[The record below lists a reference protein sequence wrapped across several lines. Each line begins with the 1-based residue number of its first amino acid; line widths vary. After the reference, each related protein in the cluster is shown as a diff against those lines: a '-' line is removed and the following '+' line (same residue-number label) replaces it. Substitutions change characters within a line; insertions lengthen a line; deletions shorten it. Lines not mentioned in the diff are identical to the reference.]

1 MKPLPAEAYE
11 ALADALAKIH
21 WHKNAFQRYI
31 QFALREAP
39 ELLIGLPFQ
48 ETKRIVAHELVDRLA
63 EKERKYRDFT
73 LSLMIEVSAIN
84 DFPDVLAVKDR
95 PELLAAAKAAVAR
108 LARIAAPL
116 AADNAE
122 AERIQAEAERLRAS
136 AKARQLAAQD
146 LATLKQEFLDLHAEQ
161 NPQKR
166 GKSFEK
172 LLTRL
177 FDSYDL
183 QPRMDYTV
191 ASDQIDGAISF
202 DSDDYIIEAKW
213 TASPV
218 ERSMADIFATKVA
231 RAGKNGLGLFVST
244 NGFSS
249 GFKETYARSTPFIT
263 MDGVDL
269 FAVLDGRF
277 RLDDLLRAKK
287 RHANETGS
295 CFLPVGDLT

>member
-21 WHKNAFQRYI
+21 WHKNAFQRYV

-39 ELLIGLPFQ
+39 ELLVGLPFQ

-63 EKERKYRDFT
+63 DKERKYRDFT
-73 LSLMIEVSAIN
+73 LSLMLEVSAIK
-84 DFPDVLAVKDR
+84 DFPDVLAAKDR
-95 PELLAAAKAAVAR
+95 PDLLVAAKEAVAR

-122 AERIQAEAERLRAS
+122 AKRMQAEAERLRAS
-136 AKARQLAAQD
+136 AHARQQAAQE
-146 LATLKQEFLDLHAEQ
+146 LAVLKQEFMDLHGEQ
-161 NPQKR
+161 NHQKR
-166 GKSFEK
+166 GISFEK

-183 QPRMDYTV
+183 APRM
-191 ASDQIDGAISF
+191 
-202 DSDDYIIEAKW
+202 DYIIEAKW

-218 ERSMADIFATKVA
+218 ERSTADIFATKVA

-244 NGFSS
+244 NGFSA
-249 GFKETYARSTPFIT
+249 GFKDTYSRSTPFIT

-269 FAVLDGRF
+269 FTVLDGRF

-295 CFLPVGDLT
+295 CFLSVGELIL